1 MRAHRTITEAEAIN
15 AASAALV
22 DAEAACGVAVGEL
35 LLMEPPDRYSREDG
49 TVPGDAK
56 VSVV

>member
-1 MRAHRTITEAEAIN
+1 MLSFQYQQLADP
-15 AASAALV
+15 SPPLV

-35 LLMEPPDRYSREDG
+35 LLMEPPDRYSHEDG